1 MSCCW
6 TWGLGGGEE
15 GGVIEVL
22 DMSSTY
28 LLRGSISPCLEP
40 RWPAHWQ
47 LVLHLGGWVVC
58 VGMGGE

>member
-47 LVLHLGGWVVC
+47 LVLHLGGWVV
-58 VGMGGE
+58 